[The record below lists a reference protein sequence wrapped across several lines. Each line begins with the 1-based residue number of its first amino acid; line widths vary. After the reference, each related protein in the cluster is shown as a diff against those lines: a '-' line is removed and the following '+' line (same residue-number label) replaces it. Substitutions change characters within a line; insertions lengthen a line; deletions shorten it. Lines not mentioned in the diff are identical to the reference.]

1 MTLPVTH
8 SVPLEMVT
16 SPGAGAR
23 TVQTAAISPVDSTQ
37 SEAGVYD
44 DYAYIGI

>member
-1 MTLPVTH
+1 MTH
-8 SVPLEMVT
+8 SVPLGKVT
-16 SPGAGAR
+16 PPRAGTR